1 MRKEIAG
8 CTSLMHFFFT
18 LALALIDGGFFSLVF
33 QAPFSHHHQH
43 PPAPGIYLTPTS
55 FHNYSKNNLKLRMK
69 CQRSVA
75 NSGVYEKE
83 DLYGKKVPKKEKKKK
98 SDGLL
103 TEVFHGLGEKSLE
116 SVQTVALRVH
126 TLKA

>member
-1 MRKEIAG
+1 
-8 CTSLMHFFFT
+8 
-18 LALALIDGGFFSLVF
+18 
-33 QAPFSHHHQH
+33 
-43 PPAPGIYLTPTS
+43 
-55 FHNYSKNNLKLRMK
+55 MK

-83 DLYGKKVPKKEKKKK
+83 DLYGKKCQKKEKKN

-103 TEVFHGLGEKSLE
+103 TEVFHGLREKSLK

-126 TLKA
+126 PLKTQQLRSSS

>member
-1 MRKEIAG
+1 MKDSFHWLSRLDFHIIIS
-8 CTSLMHFFFT
+8 TPQL
-18 LALALIDGGFFSLVF
+18 LVAHTTF
-33 QAPFSHHHQH
+33 
-43 PPAPGIYLTPTS
+43 TPTC